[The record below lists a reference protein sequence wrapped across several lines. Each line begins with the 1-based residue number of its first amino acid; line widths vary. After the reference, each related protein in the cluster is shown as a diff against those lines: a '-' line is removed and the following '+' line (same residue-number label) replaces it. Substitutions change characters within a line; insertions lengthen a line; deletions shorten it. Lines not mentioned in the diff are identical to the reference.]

1 MPANPAQPPPL
12 PEPVLFEAVSTPAHS
27 FHRGLFSLLEAITL
41 LWTVAGGAAFIW
53 LGAWPVFGFL
63 GAESML
69 ALGLVALHHRWAHRA
84 REVVRLAD
92 GVVTVRRTDHR
103 GRRSEASMQA
113 YWANVELTER
123 NGLALVRRGQ
133 RIALGVYLSESEK
146 AELAAALEEALSAY
160 RRPDFDNPQ
169 LR

>member
-1 MPANPAQPPPL
+1 
-12 PEPVLFEAVSTPAHS
+12 
-27 FHRGLFSLLEAITL
+27 
-41 LWTVAGGAAFIW
+41 
-53 LGAWPVFGFL
+53 
-63 GAESML
+63 
-69 ALGLVALHHRWAHRA
+69 
-84 REVVRLAD
+84 
-92 GVVTVRRTDHR
+92 
-103 GRRSEASMQA
+103 MQA

-146 AELAAALEEALSAY
+146 AELAAALEEALAAY